1 MHQVNFIVR
10 EPLLDPKQKIIG
22 YEFSWSHCASVA
34 DDLRKA
40 NLRALI
46 GFVAD
51 LLIDDESGWLLGD
64 NLLFLEVAPDLLEI
78 DELRALSP
86 KHTVLTL
93 TMAELADPDTLPSI
107 INLRELGF
115 GIALKNADLTARD
128 KPYFSHITHVEIN
141 FSSDDFAL
149 QAKLYGSFKQ
159 SDLCI
164 LARKID
170 DWRQFDAC
178 ALLGLPAFVGKLHLT
193 PRSGGQQ
200 KGLNPAQTIILQLM
214 DMVRKNA
221 DIYQLEGV
229 LKRDPTLS
237 YKLLRYINSAGFG
250 LGREVQSLRQ
260 AVQVLGYTP
269 LYRWLSLLLATASS
283 NGYSPVLMET
293 AIIRGR
299 LAELLGKKALSK
311 EQSEN
316 IFIVG
321 MFSLLDRLL
330 GIPMEEV
337 LARIQLPEMVSKALL
352 SRDGIYGPFLAL
364 AEACELSTALVGTL
378 AASLNISP
386 VEVDKA
392 HISALVWV
400 KKLTI

>member
-10 EPLLDPKQKIIG
+10 EPLLNSEQKIIG
-22 YEFSWSHCASVA
+22 YEFSWSHYVSVA

-40 NLRALI
+40 NLSALI

-51 LLIDDESGWLLGD
+51 LLTDDELGWLLGD
-64 NLLFLEVAPDLLEI
+64 NLLFLEVVPDLLSV
-78 DELRALSP
+78 DALQALSP

-93 TMAELADPDTLPSI
+93 TMAELADPDTLSRI
-107 INLRELGF
+107 IKLRELGF
-115 GIALKNADLTARD
+115 GVALKNANLTARE
-128 KPYFSHITHVEIN
+128 KPYFSYITHVEVD
-141 FSSDDFAL
+141 FSSEDFAL
-149 QAKLYGSFKQ
+149 QAKVYSSFKQ
-159 SDLCI
+159 SGLCM
-164 LARKID
+164 LARKIGN
-170 DWRQFDAC
+170 WQQFDAC
-178 ALLGLPAFVGKLHLT
+178 SSLGLAAFVGKLHLT
-193 PRSGGQQ
+193 PRLGTQQ

-221 DIYQLEGV
+221 DIYQLENV

-260 AVQVLGYTP
+260 AVQVLGYSP

-311 EQSEN
+311 EESEN
-316 IFIVG
+316 LFIVG

-330 GIPMEEV
+330 GIPMEEI
-337 LARIQLPEMVSKALL
+337 LARIQLPEMVSMALL
-352 SRDGIYGPFLAL
+352 LRDGIYGPFLAL
-364 AEACELSTALVGTL
+364 AEACELSTALVSTL

-392 HISALVWV
+392 HLSALVWV
-400 KKLTI
+400 KKLAI